1 MAAAASVAP
10 RPRPIREAALLRAAL
25 GRLLRPCSLPAAPP
39 PCAELSAVARP
50 PAQKHPQKPAPPATL
65 PFSPSKVSKTPKSPR
80 SPLPPAQTNRVP
92 RPPEPLIPPATVF
105 SNRWLLSSVL
115 NQRQEMKWQSCRLAP
130 GESCKFCPFL
140 LCLAKFPQNPQ
151 DLLDPCNQ
159 IHPKHLCRSNPNLL
173 SFHEHYWLCLGILVC

>member
-1 MAAAASVAP
+1 MSSRTSRCISSAP
-10 RPRPIREAALLRAAL
+10 HRHLLNA
-25 GRLLRPCSLPAAPP
+25 GAPP
-39 PCAELSAVARP
+39 PLADRAGRHGCPP
-50 PAQKHPQKPAPPATL
+50 PARL
-65 PFSPSKVSKTPKSPR
+65 PSSPSKVSKTPKSPR